1 MTYSTEQIIA
11 LAPDTASEKAGRSLA
26 TFSKWQ
32 NLGHDGRALWGEC
45 QGSGSK
51 PYQTEID
58 LNGPAFK
65 CSCPSR
71 KFPCKHAL
79 GLFLLFAADQSKF
92 TSTAIP
98 EWVSEWTAKRDQ
110 QKERQEAAAT
120 KAEVEV
126 DEATLARRELQKT
139 KRAMD
144 RDAKVSSGLQE
155 LELWLRDL
163 VRTGLAAAQSRPV
176 NYWNQMVARL
186 IDAQAPGVARRVREL
201 SSLPHSGEGWIER
214 LITQLSSV
222 FLLLKAY
229 ERIATLPEA
238 TQVDIRTAIGW
249 TYKEE
254 ELPED
259 NLVRDDWLILG
270 QRTTADEGLRVQR
283 TWLWGTSLNRGALIL
298 NFAAAGQPLD
308 ATLIVGTCINAELL
322 YYPGNYPL
330 RAVVKSREPNTK
342 PLTEISMYRSSNDL
356 LTAYAD
362 ALARNPWLEAFPAPL
377 NSLVL
382 VRRGDRWFAKD
393 VDQRVL
399 LLNARVDQGW
409 QLNALGGGNPISI
422 FGEWHGRSILPLCV
436 WAEGRHVQL

>member
-1 MTYSTEQIIA
+1 
-11 LAPDTASEKAGRSLA
+11 
-26 TFSKWQ
+26 
-32 NLGHDGRALWGEC
+32 
-45 QGSGSK
+45 
-51 PYQTEID
+51 
-58 LNGPAFK
+58 
-65 CSCPSR
+65 
-71 KFPCKHAL
+71 
-79 GLFLLFAADQSKF
+79 
-92 TSTAIP
+92 
-98 EWVSEWTAKRDQ
+98 
-110 QKERQEAAAT
+110 
-120 KAEVEV
+120 
-126 DEATLARRELQKT
+126 
-139 KRAMD
+139 
-144 RDAKVSSGLQE
+144 
-155 LELWLRDL
+155 
-163 VRTGLAAAQSRPV
+163 
-176 NYWNQMVARL
+176 
-186 IDAQAPGVARRVREL
+186 
-201 SSLPHSGEGWIER
+201 